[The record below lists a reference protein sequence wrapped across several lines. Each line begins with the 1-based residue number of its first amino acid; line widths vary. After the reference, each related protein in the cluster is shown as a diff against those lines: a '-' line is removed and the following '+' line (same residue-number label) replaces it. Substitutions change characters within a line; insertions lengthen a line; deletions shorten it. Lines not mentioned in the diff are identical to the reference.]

1 MSGLEAR
8 VLTLVGDVGGL
19 LEIEE
24 FRDGLFVALREAV
37 ACDYVSLN
45 QVAPTPEDNWSIV
58 DPPMPAYD
66 HETFYRLALQN
77 PLAERFLR
85 TRDGRPLR
93 LSDVATREAFHATD
107 LYVEF
112 YAPIGVEHQIA
123 FSLPS
128 DGEHILAIALSRHEP
143 DFTDDERDVLGLARP
158 HLIQAYR
165 NVLQFSST
173 RDLGPETDAT
183 GPPARRSRRRS
194 RSLML
199 AVVLGQ
205 VDRSLDD
212 PDLSPAGVAERVG
225 ISTRYLHRLFAD
237 NGPSFSRWV
246 LSRRL
251 ERCHDD
257 LVDPALEQWTIAQI
271 AHRHGFRDPSY
282 MARAF
287 RVRYGASPRQLRQP
301 QPPAQ
306 RAALGRAG

>member
-1 MSGLEAR
+1 
-8 VLTLVGDVGGL
+8 
-19 LEIEE
+19 
-24 FRDGLFVALREAV
+24 
-37 ACDYVSLN
+37 
-45 QVAPTPEDNWSIV
+45 
-58 DPPMPAYD
+58 MPAHD
-66 HETFYRLALQN
+66 HETFYRLAMQN

-128 DGEHILAIALSRHEP
+128 DDRHILAIALSRREH
-143 DFTDDERDVLGLARP
+143 DFTDHERDVLGLARP

-165 NVLQFSST
+165 NVLQFSSAPHVGHEFAT
-173 RDLGPETDAT
+173 T
-183 GPPARRSRRRS
+183 GPGVRRRRRRS

-205 VDRSLDD
+205 VERSLED
-212 PDLSPAGVAERVG
+212 PDLNPARIAQRAG
-225 ISTRYLHRLFAD
+225 ISTRYLHRLFTEQ
-237 NGPSFSRWV
+237 GPSFGRWV
-246 LSRRL
+246 LARRL
-251 ERCHDD
+251 ERCRED
-257 LVDPALEQWTIAQI
+257 LIDPALGQWTIAQI

-287 RVRYGASPRQLRQP
+287 RARYGASPRQLRQP
-301 QPPAQ
+301 PRGAHPPP
-306 RAALGRAG
+306 